1 MPHAT
6 GKTYGFGRVSPESRP
21 SPYTPVHLPTIAPTI
36 APGIAPAT
44 AAAAPAARARR
55 RRIAG
60 VLTVVVVAAAS
71 ALAAAGFLR
80 AATRATAD
88 ATPTPA
94 ARATLLAQDDEAGR
108 LARSAFAASSRGAR
122 P

>member
-1 MPHAT
+1 MPQAT
-6 GKTYGFGRVSPESRP
+6 GKTYGFGRVSPKSRP
-21 SPYTPVHLPTIAPTI
+21 SPYTPVHLPTL
-36 APGIAPAT
+36 APGIAPAND
-44 AAAAPAARARR
+44 AAAPAARARRR

-80 AATRATAD
+80 AATRASAD
-88 ATPTPA
+88 AAPTA
-94 ARATLLAQDDEAGR
+94 GATLLAQDGESER
-108 LARSAFAASSRGAR
+108 LARSAFAAASRGAR

>member
-1 MPHAT
+1 MPQAT
-6 GKTYGFGRVSPESRP
+6 GKTYGFGRVSPKSRP
-21 SPYTPVHLPTIAPTI
+21 SPYTPVHLPTV
-36 APGIAPAT
+36 APGIAPAND
-44 AAAAPAARARR
+44 AAAPAARARR

-80 AATRATAD
+80 AATRASAD
-88 ATPTPA
+88 AAPTA
-94 ARATLLAQDDEAGR
+94 GATLLAQEGESER
-108 LARSAFAASSRGAR
+108 LARSAFAAVSRGSR

>member
-1 MPHAT
+1 MPQAT
-6 GKTYGFGRVSPESRP
+6 GKTYGFGRVSPKSRP
-21 SPYTPVHLPTIAPTI
+21 SPYTPVHLPTLAS
-36 APGIAPAT
+36 GIAPAND
-44 AAAAPAARARR
+44 AVAPAARARR

-80 AATRATAD
+80 AATRASAD
-88 ATPTPA
+88 AAPTA
-94 ARATLLAQDDEAGR
+94 GATLLAQDGESER
-108 LARSAFAASSRGAR
+108 LARSAFAAASRGAR